1 MIKNFLLKYKSVILY
16 LVFGF
21 LTTATNIFTY
31 WLVTRIFGFAVIPGT
46 IIAWTVAVIFAYYTN
61 RKWVFMSENFTLQGI
76 FREIISFFTVRI
88 ATGIF
93 DIVFM
98 CLFVDVMG
106 FHDVFVKV
114 LSDVFVIIS
123 NYVGSKFL
131 VFKR

>member
-1 MIKNFLLKYKSVILY
+1 MIKNLLLKYKSVILY

-31 WLVTRIFGFAVIPGT
+31 WLVTRIFDFAVISGT
-46 IIAWTVAVIFAYYTN
+46 IIAWTVAVFFAYYTN
-61 RKWVFMSENFTLQGI
+61 RKWVFGSENFTLQGV

-98 CLFVDVMG
+98 CFFVDVLG

-114 LSDVFVIIS
+114 LSDVFVIIA

-131 VFKR
+131 VFKK